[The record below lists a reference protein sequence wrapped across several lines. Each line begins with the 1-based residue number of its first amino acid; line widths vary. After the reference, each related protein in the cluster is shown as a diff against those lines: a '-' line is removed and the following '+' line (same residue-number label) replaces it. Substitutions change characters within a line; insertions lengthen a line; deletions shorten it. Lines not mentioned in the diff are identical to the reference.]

1 MYLAEITSPDANA
14 SLSSPELHRSKDTAM
29 TANILDE
36 PEIMP
41 LPHED
46 WAESSSL
53 SISIV
58 EGPTLN
64 LWSISTATEGK
75 TKSELRLQLQP
86 DQSVVIGR
94 QEGGQIEHLD
104 PRYHPTQMLPNSNK
118 RVVTSFDRG
127 NDRCVSRGHFMLRGS
142 VHGILFVNGVPRLA
156 VSFTFFTCRTSRAAG
171 VLKDLLGA
179 SYRGVIHCDRAR
191 MYWCFGRL
199 QWCWA
204 HLKRDFQALIDA
216 PCATKKRL
224 GHDLMKSTKELFALL
239 EKSP

>member
-1 MYLAEITSPDANA
+1 MTSQP
-14 SLSSPELHRSKDTAM
+14 H
-29 TANILDE
+29 ILDQ

-46 WAESSSL
+46 WADSSSL

-64 LWSISTATEGK
+64 LWSIATAIEGK

-94 QEGGQIEHLD
+94 QEGGQIEYLD
-104 PRYHPTQMLPNSNK
+104 PRYHPTQMLPNSTK

-142 VHGILFVNGVPRLA
+142 VQGILFFNGVPRRGGGIRPPKNGTVMLA
-156 VSFTFFTCRTSRAAG
+156 PAHRSMGHGEEYMIERGTTIKIKLPNGTVI
-171 VLKDLLGA
+171 LL
-179 SYRGVIHCDRAR
+179 
-191 MYWCFGRL
+191 
-199 QWCWA
+199 
-204 HLKRDFQALIDA
+204 
-216 PCATKKRL
+216 CA
-224 GHDLMKSTKELFALL
+224 E
-239 EKSP
+239 